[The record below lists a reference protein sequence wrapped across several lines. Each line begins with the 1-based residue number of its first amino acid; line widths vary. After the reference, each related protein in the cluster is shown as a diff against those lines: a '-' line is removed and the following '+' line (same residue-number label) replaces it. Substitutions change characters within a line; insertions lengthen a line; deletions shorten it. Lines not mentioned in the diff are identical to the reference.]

1 MTSDLFQAD
10 RRSFVLP
17 LYYPLIKPFK
27 SFRQKRRHAA
37 LLPLTIYF
45 HYALRKAPCL
55 TTFLLGNLMKLFISE
70 RIVYDR
76 SPYRDPPL

>member
-1 MTSDLFQAD
+1 MTSDPFQAD

-37 LLPLTIYF
+37 LLPLTISLR
-45 HYALRKAPCL
+45 YALRPPPRPAQFCLENLSKA
-55 TTFLLGNLMKLFISE
+55 FYQKL
-70 RIVYDR
+70 V
-76 SPYRDPPL
+76 